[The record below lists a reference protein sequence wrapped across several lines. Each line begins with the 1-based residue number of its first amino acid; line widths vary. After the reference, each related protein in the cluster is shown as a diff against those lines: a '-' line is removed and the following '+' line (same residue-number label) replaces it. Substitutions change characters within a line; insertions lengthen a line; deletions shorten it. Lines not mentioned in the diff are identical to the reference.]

1 MTAPRSVELLRRLV
15 PEARQSLQRIMAG
28 QRDTLWGSTEI
39 KLRVRKYPKSGQERV
54 SVVKPQLNRVKLYSH
69 VLKTFVPVRM
79 TPEMLRAVERRGG
92 LDDYLLSTPDGALH
106 SNAASTLRWQVLCEL
121 AKKREAEA
129 AASVASRGSGNP
141 EGRRA
146 ALRDLKPKA

>member
-1 MTAPRSVELLRRLV
+1 MWVN
-15 PEARQSLQRIMAG
+15 
-28 QRDTLWGSTEI
+28 GSSSHPPTHP
-39 KLRVRKYPKSGQERV
+39 LTYPPTRPPSTYPPTHPSTRPSRKHA
-54 SVVKPQLNRVKLYSH
+54 NH
-69 VLKTFVPVRM
+69 CHC
-79 TPEMLRAVERRGG
+79 RAVERRGG